1 MINLF
6 KWNPLAYLVLQKIV
20 FQQSTMLGQSY
31 LISNWFKFFWKLT
44 LVFRNKIMFCW
55 IMYNFSEVFTKIF
68 KISSISWNWF
78 LPVFFIPG
86 LNLIDSLYLCSVNKI
101 FQKLLLYKRFWTT
114 VTAIQLAI
122 LIRNIANIDF
132 FSICYVAALH
142 QTLGYCWRYNITHL
156 MLITAIS
163 QFSTLKSLGTS

>member
-1 MINLF
+1 M
-6 KWNPLAYLVLQKIV
+6 
-20 FQQSTMLGQSY
+20 
-31 LISNWFKFFWKLT
+31 
-44 LVFRNKIMFCW
+44 
-55 IMYNFSEVFTKIF
+55 
-68 KISSISWNWF
+68 
-78 LPVFFIPG
+78 FFIPG

-142 QTLGYCWRYNITHL
+142 QTLGVL
-156 MLITAIS
+156 
-163 QFSTLKSLGTS
+163 LKVQHHSPDANHCDFTIFDPKVTGDFLKKLGP